1 VSDARPDASA
11 PDKASAVAPSDTRA
25 GEERAMDAPGASAG
39 APDAVDA
46 TPAVERTPTPEQ
58 AAAIEARGRDVL
70 LEAGAGSGKTGVMVE
85 RYVRLAVDEGVSPD
99 AILAFTFTDKAA
111 AELRARVRAELSRR
125 AAGQGASAVRA
136 AALLST
142 IGGSWITTIHGFCNR
157 VLGAHPVA
165 AGVDPGFRVLD
176 QPEAERAAREA
187 FDAALTEFLA
197 DGDPA
202 REETVAAY
210 DLEGLRGVIGVTHDE
225 LRSRGVAEPALPDP
239 PVSDPAE
246 MVARAI
252 EAAGECLEELKEG
265 NGRRAALEEAL
276 ARLTQPGPPPSL
288 AELETLRPGGT
299 AKALGLFREAIDAA
313 ISSTAEAGDGGVA
326 YRHLAELLRLY
337 TAAFEAAKERRAGI
351 DFEDLQILAARL
363 LERAEI
369 GQAYRGRFSHL
380 LVDEFQDTNRL
391 QLRLIEALQGPRTQL
406 VVVGDEL
413 QSIYSFRHADLDVF
427 RRRREQIDAD
437 PGAELMRLS
446 GNFRSRP
453 EVIGAVN
460 LFGEALLGAAYRP
473 LRVGAPP
480 ATEAPRGSGP
490 AVELHLT
497 ARDGWDEHGIDLDPA
512 IDGRTPLNCLA
523 EARALA
529 ARLRELQDAGIERG
543 AMVVLLRAFT
553 HLDAYEDS
561 LARAGL
567 RPYVVGG
574 RGYWSQQQV
583 ADVCALLATIANP
596 LDDEALFGALASP
609 ACAVAPDTLW
619 LLRGAA
625 GKRRHVW
632 PALERLAVEEGADLG
647 RSGSALGR
655 VGGTEAEA
663 ARTGP
668 ADGAEGDSARSGRP
682 GDAEADAARS
692 GPADDMLDAPERLAD
707 IPAGERALL
716 AEFATRL
723 VGLRGRA
730 PRLGLAGLVEAAVT
744 ETGYDLATLLRPAGE
759 ARLANVR
766 KLSRLAAAYEEREGR
781 DLRGL
786 LDFLAAR
793 AEIDTEAQAAT
804 AAEGHDGVR
813 IMTVHNAKGLEFE
826 VVAVPDLARGLLSGG
841 RRPVLALGREQP
853 PRVGLQWRRLGR
865 PAVNLYDYGELIEA
879 GEARDSEE
887 GLRLFH
893 VAATRARERLILSGV
908 VKPEPGKDMKPGT
921 AVIER
926 LVDALGAPRGSEE
939 EPSSDDADP
948 ASGEAGSDAADP
960 LSGEPGSETTG
971 TAAAPGDIAAIQ
983 VPAPEPRPGLE
994 ASFAPSEIAVHLNL
1008 PSPERAA
1015 ELRDLHLD
1023 AAADRPLGSGT
1034 PPLVERK
1041 PPVVP
1046 SRPLSYTAI
1055 SAFEECA
1062 YRFYMERVLGL
1073 PATAPSTGAAAPGT
1087 EDEGPSAR
1095 EERSARGAAVHALL
1109 EWSQANTWQEPDAEL
1124 ARRHALAAGLDLDRA
1139 VAQSAAGRAGTRA
1152 AAEGLLG
1159 PVRDWLGSPLRQEIA
1174 AATRVRAEVPILLKA
1189 GSTVLRGSIDLLVE
1203 REGAPPLVVDYK
1215 TDRLRGE
1222 DPSARAAHY
1231 EVQRAIYAMAA
1242 AESLGATEVEVAY
1255 VFLERADAP
1264 ARTLL
1269 TEADMARGCTRIESA
1284 VTAISAGDFSP
1295 APEPDRT
1302 WDLCRGC
1309 PALGRLCGGPP
1320 PRP

>member
-1 VSDARPDASA
+1 MSETTPREARSVDDGAASA
-11 PDKASAVAPSDTRA
+11 P
-25 GEERAMDAPGASAG
+25 E
-39 APDAVDA
+39 
-46 TPAVERTPTPEQ
+46 PAVERTPTPEQ

-85 RYVRLAVDEGVSPD
+85 RYVRLVVDENVAPD
-99 AILAFTFTDKAA
+99 AVLAFTFTDKAA

-125 AAGQGASAVRA
+125 AADKGAAAGRA
-136 AALLST
+136 AALLT
-142 IGGSWITTIHGFCNR
+142 TVGGAWITTIHGFCNR
-157 VLGAHPVA
+157 VLAAHPVA

-176 QPEAERAAREA
+176 QPEAERAARDA
-187 FDAALTEFLA
+187 FDSALAEFLA
-197 DGDPA
+197 GGEA
-202 REETVAAY
+202 EREETVAAY
-210 DLEGLRGVIGVTHDE
+210 DLEGLRGVIGAVHDE
-225 LRSRGVAEPALPDP
+225 LRSRGVADPTLPDP
-239 PVSDPAE
+239 PVSDPTE
-246 MVARAI
+246 LIARAI

-265 NGRRAALEEAL
+265 NGKRAVLEEAL

-288 AELETLRPGGT
+288 TELEALRPGGT
-299 AKALGLFREAIDAA
+299 AKALALFREAMDDA
-313 ISSTAEAGDGGVA
+313 ISSTAEAGEGGVA
-326 YRHLAELLRLY
+326 YGHLAELLRLY
-337 TAAFEAAKERRAGI
+337 TVAFEAAKERRAGI

-391 QLRLIEALQGPRTQL
+391 QLRLIEALQGPKSQL

-460 LFGEALLGAAYRP
+460 LFGEALLGAGYSP

-480 ATEAPRGSGP
+480 SSPAPRGTGP
-490 AVELHLT
+490 AVEFHLT
-497 ARDGWDEHGIDLDPA
+497 ARDGWDEDGIDLDPA

-529 ARLRELQDAGIERG
+529 ARLRDLHDAGVERG

-619 LLRGAA
+619 LLRAAA
-625 GKRRHVW
+625 GRRRHVW
-632 PALERLAVEEGADLG
+632 PALEALALGEGADLG
-647 RSGSALGR
+647 
-655 VGGTEAEA
+655 VPAERA
-663 ARTGP
+663 AT
-668 ADGAEGDSARSGRP
+668 AAEQ
-682 GDAEADAARS
+682 
-692 GPADDMLDAPERLAD
+692 LDAPERLAD
-707 IPAGERALL
+707 IPAGERELL
-716 AEFATRL
+716 AAFATQL
-723 VGLRGRA
+723 VGLRARA
-730 PRLGLAGLVEAAVT
+730 PRLGLAGLIEAAVT

-826 VVAVPDLARGLLSGG
+826 VVAVPDLSRGLLSGG

-865 PAVNLYDYGELIEA
+865 ASVNLYDYGELIEA
-879 GEARDSEE
+879 GESRDSEE

-908 VKPEPGKDMKPGT
+908 VKPEPAKETKPGT
-921 AVIER
+921 PVVER
-926 LVDALGAPRGSEE
+926 LVDALGAPRPAKDDADTPG
-939 EPSSDDADP
+939 DGDADP
-948 ASGEAGSDAADP
+948 AT
-960 LSGEPGSETTG
+960 GEPAGARGPVQPDRELSL
-971 TAAAPGDIAAIQ
+971 IA
-983 VPAPEPRPGLE
+983 VPAPDPRPGLE
-994 ASFAPSEIAVHLNL
+994 EAFPPSEIAVHLNL

-1023 AAADRPLGSGT
+1023 ATADRALGSGT

-1073 PATAPSTGAAAPGT
+1073 PGAVDSVKRVGI
-1087 EDEGPSAR
+1087 EGDEGPSAR

-1109 EWSQANTWQEPDAEL
+1109 EWSQANSWREPDADL
-1124 ARRHALAAGLDLDRA
+1124 ARRHALAAGLDLDHT
-1139 VAQSAAGRAGTRA
+1139 G
-1152 AAEGLLG
+1152 AEELLG
-1159 PVRDWLGSPLRQEIA
+1159 PVRDWLGSSLREEIA
-1174 AATRVRAEVPILLKA
+1174 AASRVRAEVPILLGA
-1189 GSTVLRGSIDLLVE
+1189 GGTVLRGSIDLLVE
-1203 REGAPPLVVDYK
+1203 RDGAPPLVVDYK

-1222 DPSARAAHY
+1222 DPNARAAHY
-1231 EVQRAIYAMAA
+1231 EVQRSIYAMAA
-1242 AESLGATEVEVAY
+1242 AESLGASEVEVAY
-1255 VFLERADAP
+1255 VFLERTDAP
-1264 ARTLL
+1264 VRQIL
-1269 TEADMARGCTRIESA
+1269 TAAEMATGRSRIESA
-1284 VTAISAGDFSP
+1284 VATISAGNFTPS
-1295 APEPDRT
+1295 PEPDRT

-1309 PALGRLCGGPP
+1309 PALGRLCSGPP
-1320 PRP
+1320 D

>member
-1 VSDARPDASA
+1 VGTVS
-11 PDKASAVAPSDTRA
+11 
-25 GEERAMDAPGASAG
+25 EETHDEVAG
-39 APDAVDA
+39 AAASPE
-46 TPAVERTPTPEQ
+46 PAIERSPTPEQ
-58 AAAIEARGRDVL
+58 RAAIEARGRDVL

-85 RYVRLAVDEGVSPD
+85 RYVRLVVDEGISTD
-99 AILAFTFTDKAA
+99 AVLAFTFTDKAA
-111 AELRARVRAELSRR
+111 AELRARVRAELGRR
-125 AAGQGASAVRA
+125 AEGPGAKAVRA

-142 IGGSWITTIHGFCNR
+142 VGGAWITTIHGFCNR
-157 VLGAHPVA
+157 VLAAHPVA

-187 FDAALTEFLA
+187 FDEALAEFLA
-197 DGDPA
+197 GGDPA

-210 DLEGLRGVIGVTHDE
+210 DLEGLRGVVVAIHDE
-225 LRSRGVAEPALPDP
+225 LRSRGLADPKLPDP
-239 PVSDPAE
+239 PASDPLDAL
-246 MVARAI
+246 ATTI
-252 EAAGECLEELKEG
+252 EAAGECLEELGEG
-265 NGRRAALEEAL
+265 NGKRAALEEAL
-276 ARLTQPGPPPSL
+276 ARLTTPGPPPSL
-288 AELETLRPGGT
+288 TELEALRIGGT
-299 AKALGLFREAIDAA
+299 AKALAPFREALETA
-313 ISSTAEAGDGGVA
+313 IAHTAETGDGAVT
-326 YRHLAELLRLY
+326 YRHLADLLRLY
-337 TAAFEAAKERRAGI
+337 TAAFEAAKARRAGI
-351 DFEDLQILAARL
+351 DFEDLLILAARL

-380 LVDEFQDTNRL
+380 LVDEFQDTDRL
-391 QLRLIEALQGPRTQL
+391 QLRLIEALQGPRSQL

-413 QSIYSFRHADLDVF
+413 QSIYSFRHADLEVF

-453 EVIGAVN
+453 EVIAAVN
-460 LFGEALLGAAYRP
+460 LFGAALLGSAYRP
-473 LRVGAPP
+473 LTVGAPP
-480 ATEAPRGSGP
+480 SSPAPRGTGP

-497 ARDGWDEHGIDLDPA
+497 ARDGWDGEGIDLDPA

-529 ARLRELQDAGIERG
+529 ARLRELHEAGVERG

-619 LLRGAA
+619 LLRAAA
-625 GKRRHVW
+625 GRRRHVW
-632 PALERLAVEEGADLG
+632 PALEALALGEGADLG
-647 RSGSALGR
+647 GR
-655 VGGTEAEA
+655 AE
-663 ARTGP
+663 TP
-668 ADGAEGDSARSGRP
+668 EQPDGAA
-682 GDAEADAARS
+682 
-692 GPADDMLDAPERLAD
+692 ERLAE
-707 IPAGERALL
+707 IPASERELL
-716 AEFATRL
+716 TEFATGL
-723 VGLRGRA
+723 VGLRARA
-730 PRLGLAGLVEAAVT
+730 PRLSLAGLVEAAVT
-744 ETGYDLATLLRPAGE
+744 ETGYDLATLLQPAGK

-766 KLSRLAAAYEEREGR
+766 KLSRLAAAYESREGR

-793 AEIDTEAQAAT
+793 AESDTEAQAAT

-826 VVAVPDLARGLLSGG
+826 VVAVPDLSRSLLAGG

-865 PAVNLYDYGELIEA
+865 ASVNLYDYGELIDE

-893 VAATRARERLILSGV
+893 VAATRARERLILGGV
-908 VKPEPGKDMKPGT
+908 VKPEAAKEVTPRTP
-921 AVIER
+921 VIER
-926 LVDALGAPRGSEE
+926 LVDAFGVSRGEDEE
-939 EPSSDDADP
+939 EASPTDEGNGLAPKSPADERE
-948 ASGEAGSDAADP
+948 AS
-960 LSGEPGSETTG
+960 
-971 TAAAPGDIAAIQ
+971 APGGPNAEIEGPPPSAPSRETEAIV
-983 VPAPEPRPGLE
+983 VPPAEPRPGLDTT
-994 ASFAPSEIAVHLNL
+994 FGPSEIAVHFNL

-1023 AAADRPLGSGT
+1023 AAAERPLGSGT
-1034 PPLVERK
+1034 PPLVERR
-1041 PPVVP
+1041 PPIVP

-1073 PATAPSTGAAAPGT
+1073 PGAAPAERVRTSVRYPDPTANSSTASAG
-1087 EDEGPSAR
+1087 DEGPSAR

-1109 EWSQANTWQEPDAEL
+1109 EWSLTNEWREPTADL
-1124 ARRHALAAGLDLDRA
+1124 ARRHALAAGLDLDAARGA
-1139 VAQSAAGRAGTRA
+1139 GGSASGDV
-1152 AAEGLLG
+1152 AAEELLG
-1159 PVRDWLGSPLRQEIA
+1159 PVRDWLGSPLRAEIA
-1174 AATRVRAEVPILLKA
+1174 AASRVRAEVPILLGA
-1189 GSTVLRGSIDLLVE
+1189 GGTVLRGSIDLLVE
-1203 REGAPPLVVDYK
+1203 RDGAPPLVVDYK

-1222 DPSARAAHY
+1222 DPAARAAHY
-1231 EVQRAIYAMAA
+1231 EVQRSIYALAA

-1255 VFLERADAP
+1255 VFLERTDSP
-1264 ARTLL
+1264 SRTVL
-1269 TEADMARGCTRIESA
+1269 TATDMAAGRARIDAA
-1284 VTAISAGDFSP
+1284 VARISAGEFQP
-1295 APEPDRT
+1295 APEPERT

-1309 PALGRLCGGPP
+1309 PALGRLCSGPRDDSVTSP
-1320 PRP
+1320 TA

>member
-1 VSDARPDASA
+1 VGTVTASDAGSA
-11 PDKASAVAPSDTRA
+11 GATPG
-25 GEERAMDAPGASAG
+25 GEHGAAG
-39 APDAVDA
+39 APDGVPG
-46 TPAVERTPTPEQ
+46 PAVERTPTPEQ
-58 AAAIEARGRDVL
+58 RAAIEARGHNVL

-85 RYVRLAVDEGVSPD
+85 RYVRLVVDQGVSPD

-111 AELRARVRAELSRR
+111 AELRARVRADLGRR
-125 AAGQGASAVRA
+125 AAGEGAAAVRA
-136 AALLST
+136 AALLAT
-142 IGGSWITTIHGFCNR
+142 IGGAWITTIHGFCNR
-157 VLGAHPVA
+157 ILAAHPVA

-176 QPEAERAAREA
+176 QPEAQRAAREA
-187 FDAALTEFLA
+187 FDTALAEFLA
-197 DGDPA
+197 GGEPA

-210 DLEGLRGVIGVTHDE
+210 DLEGLRGVIVAIHDE
-225 LRSRGVAEPALPDP
+225 LRSRGVADPVLPDP
-239 PVSDPAE
+239 PASDPIEAI
-246 MVARAI
+246 ARTI
-252 EAAGECLEELKEG
+252 EAAGECLAELKEG
-265 NGRRAALEEAL
+265 DAKRIALEDAL

-288 AELETLRPGGT
+288 TELEDLRPRGK
-299 AKALGLFREAIDAA
+299 AKPIAPFREALEAA
-313 ISSTAEAGDGGVA
+313 IARTAEAGDGGVA
-326 YRHLAELLRLY
+326 YAHLSELLRLY
-337 TAAFEAAKERRAGI
+337 TVAFEAAKERRAGI
-351 DFEDLQILAARL
+351 DFEDLLILAARL

-369 GQAYRGRFSHL
+369 GSAYRGRFSHL

-391 QLRLIEALQGPRTQL
+391 QLRLIEALQGPKSQL

-460 LFGEALLGAAYRP
+460 LLGGALLGAAYRP

-480 ATEAPRGSGP
+480 ATPAPRGPGP

-497 ARDGWDEHGIDLDPA
+497 ARDGWDGEGIELEPA

-529 ARLRELQDAGIERG
+529 ARLRELHEAGVERG

-583 ADVCALLATIANP
+583 ADVTALLGTIANP

-619 LLRGAA
+619 LLRAAA
-625 GKRRHVW
+625 GRRRHVW
-632 PALERLAVEEGADLG
+632 PALEALAFPQE
-647 RSGSALGR
+647 
-655 VGGTEAEA
+655 T
-663 ARTGP
+663 
-668 ADGAEGDSARSGRP
+668 DS
-682 GDAEADAARS
+682 DEADPEPGAA
-692 GPADDMLDAPERLAD
+692 AAERLAE
-707 IPAGERALL
+707 IPAGERELL
-716 AEFATRL
+716 VEFATQL
-723 VGLRGRA
+723 VGLRARA
-730 PRLGLAGLVEAAVT
+730 PRLSLAGLVEAAVT
-744 ETGYDLATLLRPAGE
+744 ETGYDLATLLRPSGE

-781 DLRGL
+781 DLRGM

-793 AEIDTEAQAAT
+793 AEADTEAQAAT

-865 PAVNLYDYGELIEA
+865 AAVNLYDYGELIEA
-879 GEARDSEE
+879 GEAHDSEE

-893 VAATRARERLILSGV
+893 VAATRARGRLILSGV
-908 VKPEPGKDMKPGT
+908 VKPEPAKETKPGT
-921 AVIER
+921 AVVER
-926 LVDALGAPRGSEE
+926 LVDAFGVERPGAKKDDPEDSGDGDAEADAAAAGAI
-939 EPSSDDADP
+939 PNAAQGSDDPGAAVQGDGNQRD
-948 ASGEAGSDAADP
+948 AS
-960 LSGEPGSETTG
+960 LHETSLI
-971 TAAAPGDIAAIQ
+971 P
-983 VPAPEPRPGLE
+983 VPAPEPRPGLDE
-994 ASFAPSEIAVHLNL
+994 TFEPSEIAVRVNE

-1015 ELRDLHLD
+1015 ELRDLRLD
-1023 AAADRPLGSGT
+1023 AAADRALGEGT

-1041 PPVVP
+1041 PPIVP

-1073 PATAPSTGAAAPGT
+1073 PAAAPTPTRNPPSHMQSGGGIT
-1087 EDEGPSAR
+1087 GGLAGAGDEGPSAR

-1109 EWSQANTWQEPDAEL
+1109 EWSQANEWAEPTAEL
-1124 ARRHALAAGLDLDRA
+1124 ARRHALAAGLDLGDAHDVRGLEA
-1139 VAQSAAGRAGTRA
+1139 VAAVAANSRGSTGSGAPHDA
-1152 AAEGLLG
+1152 AADSLIA
-1159 PVRDWLGSPLRQEIA
+1159 PVRDWLGSPLRGEIA
-1174 AATRVRAEVPILLKA
+1174 AATRVRAEVPILLRAKE
-1189 GSTVLRGSIDLLVE
+1189 TVLRGSIDLLVE
-1203 REGAPPLVVDYK
+1203 RDGAPPLVVDYK

-1222 DPSARAAHY
+1222 DPAERASHY
-1231 EVQRAIYAMAA
+1231 EIQRSIYAMAA
-1242 AESLGATEVEVAY
+1242 AESLGASEVEVAY
-1255 VFLERADAP
+1255 VFLERADSP
-1264 ARTLL
+1264 ARTIL
-1269 TEADMARGCTRIESA
+1269 TEADMDAGRARIEAA
-1284 VTAISAGDFSP
+1284 VTAISAGEFSP
-1295 APEPDRT
+1295 APEPERT

-1309 PALGRLCGGPP
+1309 PALGRLCSGPP
-1320 PRP
+1320 DAAA

>member
-1 VSDARPDASA
+1 MSDLT
-11 PDKASAVAPSDTRA
+11 PSDDAAAAANVA
-25 GEERAMDAPGASAG
+25 GPNETAPAEPAIERS
-39 APDAVDA
+39 
-46 TPAVERTPTPEQ
+46 PTPEQ
-58 AAAIEARGRDVL
+58 RAAIEARAHNVL

-85 RYVRLAVDEGVSPD
+85 RYVRLVVDEGVSPD
-99 AILAFTFTDKAA
+99 AVLAFTFTDKAA

-125 AAGQGASAVRA
+125 AAAGTNAAAVRA
-136 AALLST
+136 AALLAT
-142 IGGSWITTIHGFCNR
+142 IGGAWITTIHGFCNR
-157 VLGAHPVA
+157 VLAAHPVA

-187 FDAALTEFLA
+187 FDLALTEFLA
-197 DGDPA
+197 GGDPA

-210 DLEGLRGVIGVTHDE
+210 DLEGLRGVVVAIHDE
-225 LRSRGVAEPALPDP
+225 LRSRGVADPTLPDP
-239 PVSDPAE
+239 PASDPAE
-246 MVARAI
+246 ALATAI

-265 NGRRAALEEAL
+265 DGKRAPLEEAL
-276 ARLTQPGPPPSL
+276 ARLTTPGPPPSL
-288 AELETLRPGGT
+288 TELEALRPGGK
-299 AKALGLFREAIDAA
+299 AKPLAPFREALDAA
-313 ISSTAEAGDGGVA
+313 IARTAEAGGGGVA
-326 YRHLAELLRLY
+326 YRHLADLLRLY
-337 TAAFEAAKERRAGI
+337 AAAFEAAKERRAGI
-351 DFEDLQILAARL
+351 DFEDLLILAARL

-391 QLRLIEALQGPRTQL
+391 QLRLIEALQGPRSQL

-413 QSIYSFRHADLDVF
+413 QSIYSFRHADLEVF
-427 RRRREQIDAD
+427 RRRRDQIEADAS
-437 PGAELMRLS
+437 AELMRLS

-480 ATEAPRGSGP
+480 SSPAPRGTGP

-497 ARDGWDEHGIDLDPA
+497 ARDGWDGEGIDLDPA

-529 ARLRELQDAGIERG
+529 ARLRELHDAGVERG

-619 LLRGAA
+619 LLRAAA
-625 GKRRHVW
+625 GRRRHAW
-632 PALERLAVEEGADLG
+632 PALEALALDG
-647 RSGSALGR
+647 
-655 VGGTEAEA
+655 EAELA
-663 ARTGP
+663 
-668 ADGAEGDSARSGRP
+668 
-682 GDAEADAARS
+682 
-692 GPADDMLDAPERLAD
+692 APERLEE
-707 IPAGERALL
+707 IPAGERELL
-716 AEFATRL
+716 VEFATEL
-723 VGLRGRA
+723 VGLRARA
-730 PRLGLAGLVEAAVT
+730 PRLSLAGLVEAAVS
-744 ETGYDLATLLRPAGE
+744 ETGYDLATLMQPAGE

-786 LDFLAAR
+786 LDFLVAR
-793 AEIDTEAQAAT
+793 AETDTEAQAAT

-826 VVAVPDLARGLLSGG
+826 VVAVPDLARSLLAGG
-841 RRPVLALGREQP
+841 RRPVLALGREQT
-853 PRVGLQWRRLGR
+853 PRVGLIWRRLGR
-865 PAVNLYDYGELIEA
+865 SQINLYDYGELIEE

-893 VAATRARERLILSGV
+893 VAATRARQRLILSGV
-908 VKPEPGKDMKPGT
+908 VKPGPAKEVTART
-921 AVIER
+921 AVVER
-926 LVDALGAPRGSEE
+926 LVAALDIPRGEGEE
-939 EPSSDDADP
+939 DDASPEPSHADR
-948 ASGEAGSDAADP
+948 
-960 LSGEPGSETTG
+960 LT
-971 TAAAPGDIAAIQ
+971 IA
-983 VPAPEPRPGLE
+983 VPAPEARPGLDE
-994 ASFAPSEIAVHLNL
+994 TFGPSEIPVHHNL
-1008 PSPERAA
+1008 PSPERGA

-1023 AAADRPLGSGT
+1023 AQAERALGSGT
-1034 PPLVERK
+1034 PPLVERR
-1041 PPVVP
+1041 PPIVP

-1073 PATAPSTGAAAPGT
+1073 PAAAPASPTRNTASHMQSGGGIAGGLVAGAG
-1087 EDEGPSAR
+1087 DEGPSAR

-1109 EWSQANTWQEPDAEL
+1109 EWSQANGWREPTTEL
-1124 ARRHALAAGLDLDRA
+1124 ARRHALAAGLDLDAARGS
-1139 VAQSAAGRAGTRA
+1139 SAA
-1152 AAEGLLG
+1152 EELLG
-1159 PVRDWLGSPLRQEIA
+1159 PVRDWLGSPLRGEIA
-1174 AATRVRAEVPILLKA
+1174 AASRVRAEVPILLGA
-1189 GSTVLRGSIDLLVE
+1189 GGTVLRGSIDLLVE
-1203 REGAPPLVVDYK
+1203 RDGAPPLVVDYK

-1222 DPSARAAHY
+1222 DPAARAAHY
-1231 EVQRAIYAMAA
+1231 EVQRSIYALAA
-1242 AESLGATEVEVAY
+1242 AESLGADEVEVAY
-1255 VFLERADAP
+1255 VFLERADTP
-1264 ARTLL
+1264 SRTVL
-1269 TEADMARGCTRIESA
+1269 TASDMATGRARIDAA
-1284 VTAISAGDFSP
+1284 VAQISAGNFSP
-1295 APEPDRT
+1295 APEPERT

-1309 PALGRLCGGPP
+1309 PALGRLCSGPRDEADTTP
-1320 PRP
+1320 SR